1 MPSVSLDVAEP
12 SPSPPCKSLLPEMF
26 PHHCKSG
33 TKHLTCGVV
42 LAEKPKMM
50 DLKPVFYKQE
60 RCLCESLSLQYCAI
74 LWDDQEP
81 SVDSHWVPT
90 RAQLPVREVS
100 KGESWELEAL
110 LSGIQV

>member
-1 MPSVSLDVAEP
+1 MPSVSLNVAEP
-12 SPSPPCKSLLPEMF
+12 SPSPPCKSLLPELS
-26 PHHCKSG
+26 PHHCKGG
-33 TKHLTCGVV
+33 TKHPPRGVV

-60 RCLCESLSLQYCAI
+60 RCQCESLSVLCPSAI

-90 RAQLPVREVS
+90 GGQLPVREVS

-110 LSGIQV
+110 L